1 MPDKLITIRNFPN
14 ESLASLAQQLLADN
28 GIRAV
33 LSGQNAANI
42 YSGLS
47 DVFDVELQV
56 CQSDT
61 QEALEILESMEKRQE
76 Q

>member
-1 MPDKLITIRNFPN
+1 MDDKLITIKSFSN
-14 ESLASLAQQLLADN
+14 EAFASMAQQILADN
-28 GIRAV
+28 GIKSI

-56 CQSDT
+56 REVDA
-61 QEALEILESMEKRQE
+61 EKALEILETMEKVE
-76 Q
+76 ED

>member
-1 MPDKLITIRNFPN
+1 MSDKLVTIKNFTN
-14 ESLASLAQQLLADN
+14 EPLASLAQQVLADN
-28 GIRAV
+28 GIEAI

-56 CQSDT
+56 REDNA
-61 QEALEILESMEKRQE
+61 EKALEILESMEKSKE